1 MAWVRGFVA
10 FLGLLQAG
18 YMTVDGVHAIVR
30 GNYVTVLPR
39 VARFERARLRDPSA
53 PFLWEGV
60 VKSAG
65 IDPRSVWMKLF
76 FVAYGLAWL
85 AVIYRFVAGRAW
97 GRAGM
102 ILMVIGSLWWI
113 GPATFLAISQ
123 LLLLILLPSN
133 RPPPAPIA
141 VVESVLVESVPIE
154 SAAIESAPSAPLATE
169 PPAVVEDLLATEPPP
184 DLPTTT

>member
-10 FLGLLQAG
+10 FLGILQAG

-39 VARFERARLRDPSA
+39 VARFESARVREPSA
-53 PFLWEGV
+53 PMLWEGV
-60 VKSAG
+60 VKAAG
-65 IDPRSVWMKLF
+65 INPRSAWMKLF

-85 AVIYRFVAGRAW
+85 AVIYRFATGHAW

-102 ILMVIGSLWWI
+102 ILMVVGSLWWI

-141 VVESVLVESVPIE
+141 VVESTPPDLVL
-154 SAAIESAPSAPLATE
+154 TE
-169 PPAVVEDLLATEPPP
+169 NPAVVEDLLATEPPP
-184 DLPTTT
+184 PPDLPTTT